1 MMKKRAAASVKR
13 TVLVAFPRLA
23 FVLFLRRYA
32 ISSISGEFLLMPI
45 PSRLEY
51 LLSGTVAL
59 AVLAGCSGGGAGAPA
74 ASSAFSPQL
83 AGAQSMSAGHQVS
96 QSASVLRPG
105 VPQLHSSLSAAA
117 FVSNGINAT
126 GGASI
131 IVSDASDNVVDIF
144 GAGGRQTAQLTG
156 FSLPQGLALDTSG
169 NLYVADTNNSRI
181 QVYAAGFKGKPTTI
195 NDPGEFPVSVT
206 IDSKGNLGVANILTT
221 GDGPGSVSF
230 FNKGGT
236 LLTTLSNANFA
247 KVLFDAFDDK
257 GNLYIDG
264 TNASGA
270 FVAGEVVGGASGNAI
285 TILTTGNPVGFPGG
299 IAISSTD
306 KIALDDQQNLTIF
319 TYNAPVKGS
328 LGMPIATT
336 PLTGAGDPISFAFTR
351 TNKDIWVADAARGLS
366 RGSTASSPG
375 EPPKV
380 LVSSADKYRYTKGG
394 ASSKDILFKHGAQ
407 PSGIVLTQDA
417 QP

>member
-1 MMKKRAAASVKR
+1 VRLKRNRGSC
-13 TVLVAFPRLA
+13 T
-23 FVLFLRRYA
+23 
-32 ISSISGEFLLMPI
+32 
-45 PSRLEY
+45 
-51 LLSGTVAL
+51 
-59 AVLAGCSGGGAGAPA
+59 SGGLLGRRRRSSRGKLRLFA
-74 ASSAFSPQL
+74 A
-83 AGAQSMSAGHQVS
+83 V
-96 QSASVLRPG
+96 RRRTE
-105 VPQLHSSLSAAA
+105 LHSNHPAAA
-117 FVSNGINAT
+117 FVSNEINAK

-144 GAGGRQTAQLTG
+144 NAAGKQTAQLTG
-156 FSLPQGLALDTSG
+156 FSLPQGLALDTAG

-181 QVYAAGFKGKPTTI
+181 QVYAAGFKGPPTTI
-195 NDPGEFPVSVT
+195 NDPGEAPASVT

-221 GDGPGSVSF
+221 GSGPGSVSF

-236 LLTTLSNANFA
+236 LLTTLSNPNFA

-270 FVAGEVVGGASGNAI
+270 FVAGEVVGGVSGKAI
-285 TILTTGNPVGFPGG
+285 TILATGNSVGYPGG

-306 KIALDDQQNLTIF
+306 KIALDDQQNVTIF

-351 TNKDIWVADAARGLS
+351 TNKDIWVADAAHG
-366 RGSTASSPG
+366 GSTSAPS
-375 EPPKV
+375 EPNKF
-380 LVSSADKYRYTKGG
+380 LISSADKYRYSKGG

-407 PSGIVLTQDA
+407 PDGIVLTRDA